1 MGIEVYLGPGLRGS
15 ILSGRH
21 RTTAGSVVIG
31 GDSPCGGGE
40 LRRYNLHKPAPYDLL
55 LPVRLLFLD

>member
-15 ILSGRH
+15 ILSGRR

-40 LRRYNLHKPAPYDLL
+40 LRR
-55 LPVRLLFLD
+55 